1 MRQFRNMIY
10 PYAVWTAIMIVL
22 PMLMILLYAFT
33 KAGNDVTTFRFTLEN
48 FARFFQDA
56 VFQIGRA
63 HV

>member
-33 KAGNDVTTFRFTLEN
+33 
-48 FARFFQDA
+48 
-56 VFQIGRA
+56 
-63 HV
+63 